1 MSLTPSVSFYVT
13 VGIGI
18 RLKSMSE
25 VLEVDI
31 TSFASKSSYGS
42 KGQGAQK
49 SKSELCPYVCYD
61 RCIRL
66 PPLFSYFFC
75 QFFCLLCCILVPSFQ
90 LSWRQMDWMKSSLFQ
105 SLFGCI

>member
-66 PPLFSYFFC
+66 PPLFSYFFAS
-75 QFFCLLCCILVPSFQ
+75 FFVYCVAFWCHPS
-90 LSWRQMDWMKSSLFQ
+90 SCREDKW
-105 SLFGCI
+105 IE